1 MERIDICSCTI
12 IANSNHKHSVMKNYI
27 KHFNEIDIHDV
38 PEVGGKNASLG
49 EMFQKLTSKGV
60 QVPDGFATTSDA
72 YWLFLEE
79 AKLKDKIFN
88 ELENLDK
95 KDFSNLRQ
103 IGTSI
108 RNTIA
113 QASFPQA
120 IKMSVEKG
128 YDALVKKYGKE
139 ISLAVRSSATAED
152 LPNASFAGQQETYLN
167 VKGFDELIAA
177 CHKCYASLFTDRA
190 IKYREDNHFD
200 QTKVALSIGIQ
211 LMVRS
216 DLAASGV
223 NFTLD
228 PDTGFDKV
236 VLVSSIWG
244 LGENIVQG
252 SINPDEYFVFKPSLK
267 NGIRQPI
274 ISRKLGSKEKTMIY
288 DPSGSGTVNLDTKKQ
303 KQDQFVLTDAEVLKL
318 AEWSM
323 IIEEHYGRP
332 MDIEWAKDGV
342 LNELFIVQARPETVQ
357 SAIKDKLKI
366 TTYKLLKKG
375 KEITR
380 GMGLGNKISAGKA
393 RILHSPKESDKLQ
406 PGEILVTEKTDPDW
420 DPILKKAAGIIT
432 DQGGRTSHAAIVARE
447 VGVAA
452 IVGSVNATKTI
463 KDGQEITISCADGDT
478 GIVYDGILK
487 WYETEVDTKSLK
499 KPETQPMLILADPD
513 QAFRLSFYPAEGV
526 GLMRLEFVIN
536 NSIQIHPMAL
546 RHFETLKDASAKKE
560 IEKLTHHYPDKADY
574 FVHKLAEGVATIAAA
589 FYPKDVIV
597 RTSDFKSNEYANLIG
612 GTEFEPVESNP
623 MIGFRGASRYYHPR
637 YQQAFELECKAMKMV
652 REDMGFDNVK
662 IMIPFCRTL
671 KEAEK
676 VVSLMA
682 ENGLKR
688 GENGLQLY
696 MMTEIPNNVILAE
709 EFAQYFDGFSI
720 GSNDLTQLTLG
731 VDRDSELLSDIF
743 DINDPGVKKMIA
755 MVIASA
761 HKTQTK
767 IGLCGQAPSDYPE
780 FAQFLVENGIN
791 SISFNPDALISGIK
805 NINTAEEHKVVFG
818 MAESSN

>member
-1 MERIDICSCTI
+1 M
-12 IANSNHKHSVMKNYI
+12 HNYI
-27 KHFNEIDIHDV
+27 KHFNEIEINDV

-49 EMFQKLTSKGV
+49 EMYQKLTTKGV

-79 AKLKDKIFN
+79 AQLKESIAKEI
-88 ELENLDK
+88 EKLDK
-95 KDFSNLRQ
+95 QDFSNLREVGSA
-103 IGTSI
+103 IRTSI
-108 RNTIA
+108 A
-113 QASFPQA
+113 KADFPQA
-120 IKMSVEKG
+120 IKSSLENG
-128 YDALVKKYGKE
+128 YKTLVKKYGSQ

-167 VKGFDELIAA
+167 VKGFEELVAA

-200 QTKVALSIGIQ
+200 QTKVALSIGVQ

-216 DLAASGV
+216 DLACSGV

-228 PDTGFDKV
+228 PDTGFDQV
-236 VLVSSIWG
+236 VLVSSTWG

-252 SINPDEYFVFKPSLK
+252 SVNPDEYFVFKPSIK

-288 DPSGSGTVNLDTKKQ
+288 DTSGSGITNLDTKIEKQ
-303 KQDQFVLTDAEVLKL
+303 EQYVLTDSEVLKL

-323 IIEEHYGRP
+323 IIEDHYGRP
-332 MDIEWAKDGV
+332 MDIEWAKDG
-342 LNELFIVQARPETVQ
+342 LTNELFIVQARPETVQ
-357 SAIKDKLKI
+357 SAKKDKLKI
-366 TTYKLLKKG
+366 TTFTLLEKG
-375 KEITR
+375 KEITS

-393 RILHSPKESDKLQ
+393 RVIHSPLESDKLQ

-420 DPILKKAAGIIT
+420 DPILKKAAGIVT

-447 VGVAA
+447 VGTAA
-452 IVGSVNATKTI
+452 IVGTLNATKKI
-463 KDGQEITISCADGDT
+463 KDGQEITISCAAGDT
-478 GIVYDGILK
+478 GIVYEGILK
-487 WYETEVDTKSLK
+487 WDEKEVDTTKLK
-499 KPETQPMLILADPD
+499 KPLTQPMLILADPE
-513 QAFRLSFYPAEGV
+513 QAFKLSFYPAAGV
-526 GLMRLEFVIN
+526 GLMRMEFVIN

-546 RHFETLKDASAKKE
+546 KHFDAVKDLSAKE
-560 IEKLTHHYPDKADY
+560 RIEKLTHHYPDKADY
-574 FVHKLAEGVATIAAA
+574 FVHRLAEGIATIAAA

-612 GTEFEPVESNP
+612 GKEFEPLESNP
-623 MIGFRGASRYYHPR
+623 MIGFRGASRYYHPK
-637 YQQAFELECKAMKMV
+637 YQEAFELECKAMKMV
-652 REDMGFDNVK
+652 REAMGLENLK

-671 KEAEK
+671 KEAKK
-676 VVSLMA
+676 VVDLMA
-682 ENGLKR
+682 DYGLKR

-709 EFAQYFDGFSI
+709 EFSTYFDGFSI

-731 VDRDSELLSDIF
+731 VDRDSELLADIF
-743 DINDPGVKKMIA
+743 DANDPGLKKMIA
-755 MVIASA
+755 MVISSA
-761 HKTQTK
+761 QKTNTT

-780 FAQFLVENGIN
+780 FAQFLVEKGIN
-791 SISFNPDALISGIK
+791 SISFNPDALIAGIR
-805 NINTAEEHKVVFG
+805 NINMAEEHKPSFG
-818 MAESSN
+818 LAESSN

>member
-1 MERIDICSCTI
+1 
-12 IANSNHKHSVMKNYI
+12 MKNYI
-27 KHFNEIDIHDV
+27 RHFNEIDISDI

-49 EMFQKLTSKGV
+49 EMYQNLTSKGV
-60 QVPDGFATTSDA
+60 QVPDGFATTSEA
-72 YWLFLEE
+72 YWLFLKE
-79 AKLKDKIFN
+79 AHLKESIFT
-88 ELENLDK
+88 EISKLDK
-95 KDFSNLRQ
+95 KDFSNLREVGKA
-103 IGTSI
+103 IRTSI
-108 RNTIA
+108 ANA
-113 QASFPQA
+113 DFPQA
-120 IKMSVEKG
+120 IKSSLEKG
-128 YDALVKKYGKE
+128 YNALVKKYGSQ

-152 LPNASFAGQQETYLN
+152 LPNASFAGQLETYLN

-177 CHKCYASLFTDRA
+177 SHKCYASLFTDRA

-200 QTKVALSIGIQ
+200 QTKVALSIGVQ

-216 DLAASGV
+216 DLACSGV

-236 VLVSSIWG
+236 VLVTSTWG

-267 NGIRQPI
+267 QGVPQPI

-288 DPSGSGTVNLDTKKQ
+288 DSSGSGTLNLDTKIEKQ
-303 KQDQFVLTDAEVLKL
+303 EQFVLTDAEVIKL
-318 AEWSM
+318 AQWSM

-332 MDIEWAKDGV
+332 MDIEWAKDGTT
-342 LNELFIVQARPETVQ
+342 NELFIVQARPETVQ
-357 SAIKDKLKI
+357 SAKKDKLKI
-366 TTYKLLKKG
+366 STYTLQEKG

-393 RILHSPKESDKLQ
+393 RIIHSPLESDKLQ
-406 PGEILVTEKTDPDW
+406 AREILITEKTDPDW

-447 VGVAA
+447 VGAAA
-452 IVGSVNATKTI
+452 IVGTLNATKTI
-463 KDGQEITISCADGDT
+463 KDGQDITISCADGDR
-478 GIVYDGILK
+478 GVVYDGILK
-487 WYETEVDTKSLK
+487 WDEKVVDIKSLK
-499 KPETQPMLILADPD
+499 KPTTQPMLILADPE
-513 QAFRLSFYPAEGV
+513 QAFKLSFYPTAGV

-546 RHFETLKDASAKKE
+546 KHFHKLKDTTAKTL
-560 IEKLTHHYPDKADY
+560 IEKLTHHYPDKAKY
-574 FVHKLAEGVATIAAA
+574 FVHKLAEGIATIAAA

-612 GTEFEPVESNP
+612 GKEFEPLESNP
-623 MIGFRGASRYYHPR
+623 MIGFRGASRYYHPK
-637 YQQAFELECKAMKMV
+637 YQEAFELECMAMKMV
-652 REDMGFDNVK
+652 REEMGFNNVK

-671 KEAEK
+671 KEAER
-676 VVSLMA
+676 VVDLMA
-682 ENGLKR
+682 AYGLKR

-709 EFAQYFDGFSI
+709 EFSHFFDGFSI

-743 DINDPGVKKMIA
+743 DANDPGVKKMIA
-755 MVIASA
+755 LVIASA
-761 HKTQTK
+761 CKTNTK

-780 FAQFLVENGIN
+780 FAQFLVEQGIN
-791 SISFNPDALISGIK
+791 SISFNPDALIDGIK
-805 NINTAEEHKVVFG
+805 NINMAEESQVSFG